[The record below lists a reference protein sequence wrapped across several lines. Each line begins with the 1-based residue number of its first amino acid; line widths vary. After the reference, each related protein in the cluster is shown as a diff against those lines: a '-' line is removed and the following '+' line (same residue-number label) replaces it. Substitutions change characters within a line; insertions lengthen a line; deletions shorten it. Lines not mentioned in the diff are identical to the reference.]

1 MRSVMPAARQLDSTQ
16 LFAAAVRSFTTALSQ
31 QHQSEDAPKPAPAE
45 FQSLLA
51 SGDTAQAAER
61 EQPEKGIRQGPSEGE
76 PERSGSIAA
85 PQRTTTDNK
94 KMGNEMS
101 NQWFDL
107 TLARSWCLNPRWAI
121 ILCGTLL
128 ANSASAGP
136 GDNLNV
142 VRDLAG
148 RLGPI
153 IGSALACPNIARPRV
168 QVIVDKFQAVI
179 RETINEPDRSVADGR
194 SAVTTG
200 KTDCRIADRQLAD
213 LEQSLGAAPPPPGPS
228 LAAAIA
234 PSSAAIAPSAANVG
248 TASTQPLPPS
258 NVHGVTD
265 HEIRFGIVIPYSGG
279 AKENGRNIKLGI
291 DIAFA
296 RANDAGGV
304 NGRLLKLI
312 PADDGFEPTRTLDA
326 MKNLWEKEQVFGYI
340 GNHGTPTAA
349 VALPFALERR
359 ALFFGPL
366 TGANVVRHD
375 PPDRYVFN
383 YRPSYAEETD
393 AAVRYLLKI
402 RKLQPRQIAVF
413 TQSDSFGDAGFA
425 GVAKA
430 FRALGISDSAILRVN
445 YTRNTMELDDAINQL
460 KVQKVPIRAV
470 VMVATTRQAAKFIE
484 RTRDLFPGLIYTN
497 MSSVG
502 ASSLAEELMLLG
514 PRFTK
519 VVVVTQTV
527 PAVSG
532 YSSAVIEYKDALA
545 KYFPGES
552 PNYISFEGYVSANV
566 LIDAL
571 RRCGQQIDTERLI
584 DMLENTRNLELGLGV
599 TLGFSRGEHQASHK
613 IWGTELDKT
622 GKYQAIELE

>member
-1 MRSVMPAARQLDSTQ
+1 
-16 LFAAAVRSFTTALSQ
+16 
-31 QHQSEDAPKPAPAE
+31 
-45 FQSLLA
+45 
-51 SGDTAQAAER
+51 
-61 EQPEKGIRQGPSEGE
+61 
-76 PERSGSIAA
+76 
-85 PQRTTTDNK
+85 
-94 KMGNEMS
+94 MS
-101 NQWFDL
+101 NQWCDQ
-107 TLARSWCLNPRWAI
+107 TLVWSSCLNPRWAF

-128 ANSASAGP
+128 AHSASAAP
-136 GDNLNV
+136 GDNLNL

-148 RLGPI
+148 RVGPI
-153 IGSALACPNIARPRV
+153 IGSALACPNVAVPRV
-168 QVIVDKFQAVI
+168 QVIIDKFQTVI
-179 RETINEPDRSVADGR
+179 RQVSSNEADRADLARLLDRYVGDGR

-213 LEQSLGAAPPPPGPS
+213 LEQSVGTSSTARAAGSS

-234 PSSAAIAPSAANVG
+234 PSAAIAA
-248 TASTQPLPPS
+248 TAPTEPLPPS

-265 HEIRFGIVIPYSGG
+265 REIRFGIVIPYSGG
-279 AKENGRNIKLGI
+279 AKENGYNMKLGI
-291 DIAFA
+291 DVAFA
-296 RANDAGGV
+296 RANAAGGV

-326 MKNLWEKEQVFGYI
+326 MKNLWEKEQVFGYV

-430 FRALGISDSAILRVN
+430 FRALGISDGTILRLN
-445 YTRNTMELDDAINQL
+445 YARNTMELDDAINQL
-460 KVQKVPIRAV
+460 KQQKVPIRAV

-484 RTRDLFPGLIYTN
+484 KTRDLFPGMIYTN

-502 ASSLAEELMLLG
+502 ASSLADELMLLG
-514 PRFTK
+514 PRFTDS
-519 VVVVTQTV
+519 VIVTQTV
-527 PAVSG
+527 PAVAG
-532 YSSAVIEYKDALA
+532 YSSVVIEYKEALA
-545 KYFPGES
+545 KYFPGDS
-552 PNYISFEGYVSANV
+552 PNYISLEGFISANV

-571 RRCGQQIDTERLI
+571 RRCGPQIDTERLI
-584 DMLENTRNLELGLGV
+584 DILENTRNLDLGLGV
-599 TLGFSRGEHQASHK
+599 PLGFSRGEHQASHK